1 MQLLNLK
8 SILTCLW
15 LIACNPAL
23 AESYIYLT
31 NNTNQTLTLDIEQSG
46 SPLVKGE
53 HWWQLATTVAPYA
66 TVRFLETNRDRGIKW
81 GKTYYYNTTVT
92 AEDGSTALLQQR
104 LKGTWNFSN
113 IWHGTRQSSWYDD
126 RGLYS
131 VRQDF
136 SGQPSTIAFKAERAR
151 VNGDD
156 IYYVIHPDRQAPQLG
171 LSNQLNVLA
180 YNVWALLPGLVAKD
194 TSERLTEI
202 SKQLDGYDV
211 IVFSE
216 LFENNR
222 RETFLN
228 RIRSEYPY
236 QTRVVDRSGAIEDGG
251 VLIVSRWPIEYEDQ
265 ITFSDCDA
273 DDCLAAK
280 GVMYARIIKG
290 EQKYHVFGSHTQAWT
305 AAENQATRAQQF
317 SEMKSFIDQQNIP
330 ASEAVIIA
338 GDLNVDK
345 TNFPAEHL
353 EMLNTLNAS
362 EVPQLPGSYAYTAD
376 GNVNAWTDGRPEFL
390 DYVLIS
396 NAHLQ
401 PQQASTDVLVPRSID
416 ASVFTKYDLSDHFA
430 IAAEMTFATPAMNP
444 TSGLFRELKD
454 ARSGK
459 CLDFPGAVPSNG
471 SVAVIYDCAD
481 VDWQKWQYD
490 ASSGLLRNKANPD
503 YCLDNKGERYAGGS
517 VHLWQCLPGS
527 VNQQWQFVNGS
538 LRPRAN
544 QAVALDAFG
553 VDNNSQV
560 GQWTVHGG
568 ANQQWSWG
576 R

>member
-1 MQLLNLK
+1 MTAFRLFM
-8 SILTCLW
+8 TF
-15 LIACNPAL
+15 LIVSFAAQTQ
-23 AESYIYLT
+23 AESYVYLT
-31 NNTNQTLTLDIEQSG
+31 NNTAKTLALDIRQSG

-53 HWWQLATTVAPYA
+53 HWWQLATSVPPYA
-66 TVRFLETNRDRGIKW
+66 TVRFLETNRDTGIKW
-81 GKTYYYNTTVT
+81 GKTYYYDTTVT
-92 AEDGSTALLQQR
+92 AEDGSSVVLQQR

-113 IWHGTRQSSWYDD
+113 IWHGTSNSPWYDD

-136 SGQPSTIAFKAERAR
+136 AGKPSTVAFKAESAR

-156 IYYVIHPDRQAPQLG
+156 IYYVIHPDVESPTLG

-194 TSERLTEI
+194 TSDRLTEV

-222 RETFLN
+222 RETFLD
-228 RIRSEYPY
+228 RIRGQYPY
-236 QTRVVDRSGAIEDGG
+236 QTQVVDRSGAIEDGG
-251 VLIVSRWPIEYEDQ
+251 VLIVSRWPIEHEDQ

-280 GVMYARIIKG
+280 GVMYARINKG
-290 EQKYHVFGSHTQAWT
+290 GQKYHVFGSHTQAWT

-317 SEMKSFIDQQNIP
+317 SEMKAFMDQQNIP
-330 ASEAVIIA
+330 ASDAVIIA

-345 TNFPAEHL
+345 TNFPAEHQA
-353 EMLNTLNAS
+353 MLNILNAS
-362 EVPQLPGSYAYTAD
+362 EVQQVAGSYAYTAD

-390 DYVLIS
+390 DYVLTS

-401 PQQASTDVLVPRSID
+401 PQQASSDVRVPRSID

-430 IAAEMTFATPAMNP
+430 IEAELTFDTLAVDPM
-444 TSGLFRELKD
+444 SVLFRQLKD
-454 ARSGK
+454 GRSGK
-459 CLDFPGAVPSNG
+459 CLDFPGTSPTNG
-471 SVAVIYDCAD
+471 STAVIYDCAD
-481 VDWQKWQYD
+481 VDWQKWQYN
-490 ASSGLLRNKANPD
+490 ATTGLLRNKANPD
-503 YCLDNKGERYAGGS
+503 FCLDNKGQRYAGGG
-517 VHLWQCLPGS
+517 VHMWQCVEGS
-527 VNQQWQFVNGS
+527 VNQQWDFVGES

-544 QAVALDAFG
+544 QGVALDAYG
-553 VDNNSQV
+553 TDNNSAV

-568 ANQQWSWG
+568 ENQKWSWG

>member
-1 MQLLNLK
+1 MTAFRLFM
-8 SILTCLW
+8 TF
-15 LIACNPAL
+15 LIVSFAAQTQ
-23 AESYIYLT
+23 AESYVYLT
-31 NNTNQTLTLDIEQSG
+31 NNTAKTLALDIRQSG

-53 HWWQLATTVAPYA
+53 HWWQLATSVPPYA
-66 TVRFLETNRDRGIKW
+66 TVRFLETNRDTGIKW
-81 GKTYYYNTTVT
+81 GKTYYYDTTVT
-92 AEDGSTALLQQR
+92 AEDGSSVVLQQR

-113 IWHGTRQSSWYDD
+113 IWHGTSNSPWYDD

-136 SGQPSTIAFKAERAR
+136 AGKPSTVAFKAESAR

-156 IYYVIHPDRQAPQLG
+156 IYYVIHPDVQSPTLG

-194 TSERLTEI
+194 TSDRLTEI

-222 RETFLN
+222 RETFLD
-228 RIRSEYPY
+228 RIRGQYPY
-236 QTRVVDRSGAIEDGG
+236 QTQVVDRSGAIEDGG
-251 VLIVSRWPIEYEDQ
+251 VLIVSRWPIEHEDQ

-280 GVMYARIIKG
+280 GVMYARINKG
-290 EQKYHVFGSHTQAWT
+290 GQKYHVFGSHTQAWT

-317 SEMKSFIDQQNIP
+317 SEIKAFMDQQNIP
-330 ASEAVIIA
+330 ASDAVIIA

-345 TNFPAEHL
+345 TNFPVEHQA
-353 EMLNTLNAS
+353 MLNTLNAS
-362 EVPQLPGSYAYTAD
+362 EVQQVAGSYAYTAD
-376 GNVNAWTDGRPEFL
+376 GNVSAWTDGRPEFL
-390 DYVLIS
+390 DYVLTS

-401 PQQASTDVLVPRSID
+401 PQQASSDVRVPRSID

-430 IAAEMTFATPAMNP
+430 IEAELTFDTPAVDPM
-444 TSGLFRELKD
+444 SVLFRQLKD
-454 ARSGK
+454 GRSGK
-459 CLDFPGAVPSNG
+459 CLDFPGTSPTNG
-471 SVAVIYDCAD
+471 SAAVIYDCAD
-481 VDWQKWQYD
+481 VDWQKWQYN
-490 ASSGLLRNKANPD
+490 ATTGLLRNKANPD
-503 YCLDNKGERYAGGS
+503 FCLDNKGQRYAGGG
-517 VHLWQCLPGS
+517 VHMWQCVEGS
-527 VNQQWQFVNGS
+527 VNQQWDFVGES

-544 QAVALDAFG
+544 QGVALDAYG
-553 VDNNSQV
+553 TDNNSAV

-568 ANQQWSWG
+568 ENQKWSWG